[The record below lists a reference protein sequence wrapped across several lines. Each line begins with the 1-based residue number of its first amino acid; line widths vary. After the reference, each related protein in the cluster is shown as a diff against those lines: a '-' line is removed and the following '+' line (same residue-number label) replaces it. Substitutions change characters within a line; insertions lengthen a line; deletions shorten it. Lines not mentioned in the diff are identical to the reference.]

1 MVDPKPVSFPK
12 VRKTLIDDIIIK
24 HKLVKPRI
32 DTGRRRRK
40 TTKKDLDRW
49 KQKRA
54 RHLEGWKKKKKK
66 KRRSFISIY
75 TFREKQMTTT
85 VRPDDEIK
93 SSPKFSRS
101 CPKK

>member
-1 MVDPKPVSFPK
+1 MIDLFGLKVAVNRGYKRVLILK

-32 DTGRRRRK
+32 DTGRRRKR
-40 TTKKDLDRW
+40 TTRKDLDKW

-66 KRRSFISIY
+66 RRFENNLYQKIFII
-75 TFREKQMTTT
+75 
-85 VRPDDEIK
+85 
-93 SSPKFSRS
+93 
-101 CPKK
+101 